1 MAALVKKYRIGKNRL
16 AQGLLRGFSLT
27 DEGKLRTSGSSVRHL
42 LYLAALDGAE
52 RDCEWGRLAFR
63 AELGEN
69 MALNV
74 RAFASNDDV
83 FVRKGEVT
91 VFDAFFLDAEVADET
106 KDALFEAADCRSASG
121 VSDLLL
127 NGLSGRYLW
136 ISVEV
141 LGEGEACLWD
151 FRVYSPEDNFF
162 NSFPEVYRTNGAF
175 FRRYLAVFNVM
186 YADFQEKIDALAE
199 VVDPD
204 TAPARLLPVLAGWLG
219 LELDGDFL
227 GEERLRRLLKAAFS
241 LISVKG
247 TRRAVEGIVRIVTD
261 APVYLLERMAP
272 GGAESP
278 YDFAVLIQCE
288 PDERL
293 YAGLKFLIDQF
304 KPLRSRVNLIF
315 LGPCGRLDSYAC
327 LDLNA
332 SVLEPQTGRIDG
344 GAALN
349 GLVCLQ

>member
-1 MAALVKKYRIGKNRL
+1 M
-16 AQGLLRGFSLT
+16 
-27 DEGKLRTSGSSVRHL
+27 
-42 LYLAALDGAE
+42 
-52 RDCEWGRLAFR
+52 
-63 AELGEN
+63 
-69 MALNV
+69 
-74 RAFASNDDV
+74 
-83 FVRKGEVT
+83 
-91 VFDAFFLDAEVADET
+91 
-106 KDALFEAADCRSASG
+106 
-121 VSDLLL
+121 SDLLL

-199 VVDPD
+199 VVDPN